1 MARQDKNV
9 ENNPVP
15 VPHSTDSMPGT
26 DGGKKSYLN
35 GVLARRE
42 VDGTL
47 ALLVGG
53 LSALVLGKTATDLT
67 GELGAEIERKVL
79 LVLVEE
85 TQLSALVGV
94 DDSEN
99 ASDRL
104 ANLAAK
110 MKNSSQHSD
119 LEILLKSPVSYRVR
133 KFPVVDSSSSS
144 SYRSVDC
151 RL

>member
-1 MARQDKNV
+1 M
-9 ENNPVP
+9 
-15 VPHSTDSMPGT
+15 
-26 DGGKKSYLN
+26 GGSYLN
-35 GVLARRE
+35 SVLPLGE
-42 VDGTL
+42 VDLLL
-47 ALLVGG
+47 ALALG
-53 LSALVLGKTATDLT
+53 LQGSLVLGETAAEST

-94 DDSEN
+94 DDGEN

-133 KFPVVDSSSSS
+133 KVPVVDSFSSS
-144 SYRSVDC
+144 SYRSVGC